1 MAYLGRPGAT
11 APLTA
16 ADIPD
21 NSITAAKIVADT
33 IAAGDIGNDAVG
45 TAELAN
51 DVVISTSGAITTTG
65 GMTVDGA
72 TVFNEASADVDFRV
86 EGNGNANLFY
96 VDAGNDRI
104 GIGTAT
110 PDTLL
115 HLESSLT
122 IEPTIKVVDTN
133 GDGAG
138 PQLYF
143 KKDGGSAVTND
154 EIGRIRFDADNAN
167 GGAMQWFNIIAYLA
181 DATAS
186 SEKSKLSFI
195 GREAVGEVVPMTING
210 SKVGIG
216 TSDPSY
222 PLHVICEAGSGIK
235 YALNLGAGTGC
246 SDGPA
251 IRFDCGAGPA
261 EIAGLRAC
269 LGGTAYG
276 SEFVF
281 KTSRWTGSAI
291 SYTHVMTMQHNG
303 DLLSYTG
310 SDSIGTLSDK
320 RLKKNIED
328 FSYSLDTFK
337 QLETKTFEW
346 INPDAHASSGEEI
359 GFLAQDVKLIDSRW
373 VSDSFIDQ
381 DHPDYD
387 LIQDT
392 HITDVDENE
401 NETLIGKTTAT
412 ILGRKDVMYIS
423 VIQQLLGK
431 VETLEAKVTALES
444 A

>member
-1 MAYLGRPGAT
+1 MARLLKGSRTISEGVTQTELDAV
-11 APLTA
+11 ANASLPLAGGTMSGNIVMGDDTSIGI
-16 ADIPD
+16 ADDAERIEFD
-21 NSITAAKIVADT
+21 G
-33 IAAGDIGNDAVG
+33 AGDISVLG
-45 TAELAN
+45 
-51 DVVISTSGAITTTG
+51 
-65 GMTVDGA
+65 
-72 TVFNEASADVDFRV
+72 
-86 EGNGNANLFY
+86 ANL
-96 VDAGNDRI
+96 
-104 GIGTAT
+104 GIGMSTAT
-110 PDTLL
+110 YLL
-115 HLESSLT
+115 DIANES
-122 IEPTIKVVDTN
+122 
-133 GDGAG
+133 
-138 PQLYF
+138 
-143 KKDGGSAVTND
+143 
-154 EIGRIRFDADNAN
+154 
-167 GGAMQWFNIIAYLA
+167 
-181 DATAS
+181 
-186 SEKSKLSFI
+186 
-195 GREAVGEVVPMTING
+195 
-210 SKVGIG
+210 
-216 TSDPSY
+216 
-222 PLHVICEAGSGIK
+222 GSGIQ
-235 YALNLGAGTGC
+235 YCINIGAGTGC

-251 IRFDCGAGPA
+251 IRFAAGAGPA

-337 QLETKTFEW
+337 QFETKTFDW
-346 INPDAHASSGEEI
+346 INPDAHASSGKEI

-373 VSDSFIDQ
+373 VSDTFINQ
-381 DHPDYD
+381 DHADYD

-392 HITDVDENE
+392 HFTDIDENE